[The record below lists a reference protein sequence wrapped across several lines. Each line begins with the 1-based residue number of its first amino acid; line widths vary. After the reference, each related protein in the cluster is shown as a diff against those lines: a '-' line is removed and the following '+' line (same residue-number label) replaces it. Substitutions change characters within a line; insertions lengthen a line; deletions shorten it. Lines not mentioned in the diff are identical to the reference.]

1 MPDWNNK
8 KYLPLKKLTE
18 SYVNCFNNRD
28 FELLRKQLSNSV
40 ILERGKTVEGKDE
53 VISHL
58 KDLFNRKDLENI
70 KFELIDATAGCFTET
85 ESQLILYLEIMQDGV
100 KKETF
105 IESLLLIKE
114 DEDWKIN
121 RIFGITFEPDAHKK
135 YFESF
140 LKEIKGNKK

>member
-18 SYVNCFNNRD
+18 IYVNCFNNRD
-28 FELLRKQLSNSV
+28 FELLKKYLSNSV
-40 ILERGKTVEGKDE
+40 ILERGKTTEGKDN
-53 VISHL
+53 VINHQ
-58 KDLFNRKDLENI
+58 KDLFSRKDLDNI
-70 KFELIDATAGCFTET
+70 KFELIDATAGFFKEK
-85 ESQLILYLEIMQDGV
+85 ESQLILYLEIMQGGV

-114 DEDWKIN
+114 DKDWKID
-121 RIFGITFEPDAHKK
+121 RIFGITFEPDEHKK

-140 LKEIKGNKK
+140 LKEIKGNN